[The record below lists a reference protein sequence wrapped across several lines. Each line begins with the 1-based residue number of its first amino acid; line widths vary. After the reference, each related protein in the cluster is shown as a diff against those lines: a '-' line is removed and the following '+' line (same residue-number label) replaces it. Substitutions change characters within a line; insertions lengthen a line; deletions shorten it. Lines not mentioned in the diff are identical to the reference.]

1 MCGRGNTPGRSR
13 TCHHRDLEETFFYL
27 NSIREALLGE
37 LFEKYL
43 FQIKLPMY
51 TLVSKLVGVWV
62 VSFLLFPFYK
72 FGQLLRI
79 SFFRGRLLVFVRSLF
94 RIRNS
99 GPQIT
104 DE

>member
-1 MCGRGNTPGRSR
+1 
-13 TCHHRDLEETFFYL
+13 
-27 NSIREALLGE
+27 
-37 LFEKYL
+37 
-43 FQIKLPMY
+43 MY
-51 TLVSKLVGVWV
+51 TLVSKLVGVRV